1 MLSAIRFV
9 VTYIPLVIAAVQMV
23 ENFAQAGTGEEK
35 KKLAMKFI
43 RRVLEKLNFTI
54 SSRVETVIGMTI
66 EIAIVALNAFGI
78 FRSSEGEDAEA
89 VAVLDEEAARLH
101 VPVKDDDPNKAEF
114 ERLINDLQR

>member
-35 KKLAMKFI
+35 KSLAMKFV
-43 RRVLEKLNFTI
+43 RQVLERLDFTV

-78 FRSSEGEDAEA
+78 FRSSSGEDEEA
-89 VAVLDEEAARLH
+89 VAVLDEESARLH
-101 VPVKDDDPNKAEF
+101 VPGEDDDPNAAEF
-114 ERLINDLQR
+114 KRLINDLQR